1 MSMPSPDP
9 LLVATWANEE
19 TLAAKGGAA
28 NERHHIAEDREAA
41 IARGGRRG
49 SRLSATVGRI
59 KSLAR
64 WPRRGG

>member
-9 LLVATWANEE
+9 LLVATWSKEE

-28 NERHHIAEDREAA
+28 DEWHHIAEDREAA

-49 SRLSATVGRI
+49 RRFSAMAGRI
-59 KSLAR
+59 KSLVR
-64 WPRRGG
+64 WPRSGG